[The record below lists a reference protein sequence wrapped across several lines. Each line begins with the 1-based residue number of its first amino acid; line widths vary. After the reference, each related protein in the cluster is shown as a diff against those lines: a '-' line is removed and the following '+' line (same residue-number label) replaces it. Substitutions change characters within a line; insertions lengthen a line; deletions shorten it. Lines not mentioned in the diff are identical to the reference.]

1 MCQCLRSSFVFLHLP
16 GPCDATAISL
26 RDHRFDRNPPMHG
39 WMSTHHAK
47 DHGKVSVDG
56 EPLTSGSVA
65 FYPTA
70 GGTSRSVPLSSDGT
84 FLLSSTDPQGG
95 LATGEYKVVI
105 ATDAVEGNP
114 QPAVPNEYRDVAT
127 TPLKQLVR
135 RTNSPQYFVYEIRT
149 KMR

>member
-1 MCQCLRSSFVFLHLP
+1 MPPLSRFVTIVSIAILP
-16 GPCDATAISL
+16 CMVGCRPTMQKI
-26 RDHRFDRNPPMHG
+26 
-39 WMSTHHAK
+39 T
-47 DHGKVSVDG
+47 GKVSVDG